1 MMQVGVVYA
10 DARQQ
15 IWLNLEVPE
24 GSTAQ
29 HAIECSGILARCPEV
44 NLKKNKI
51 GIYGKIAKIS
61 TPLSE
66 GDRVEIYRPIIVDP
80 KTIPQRKVALNH
92 DEDDDDD

>member
-1 MMQVGVVYA
+1 MQVGVVYA
-10 DARQQ
+10 DAQ

-29 HAIECSGILARCPEV
+29 YAIESSGILARFPEL

-51 GIYGKIAKIS
+51 GIFGKITKLT

-80 KTIPQRKVALNH
+80 KTIPQRKVALAH
-92 DEDDDDD
+92 DDEDDDD